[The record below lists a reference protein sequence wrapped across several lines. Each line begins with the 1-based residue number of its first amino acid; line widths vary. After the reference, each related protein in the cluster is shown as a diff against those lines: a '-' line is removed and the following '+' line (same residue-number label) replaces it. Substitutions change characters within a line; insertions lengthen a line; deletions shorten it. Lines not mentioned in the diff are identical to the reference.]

1 MINMLDMRTLSD
13 HTTRNKGRIPMQVV
27 AGFFFIAA
35 LMAALGVIVMMIAG
49 HADRIVDALM
59 MRETITEMPETAEI
73 IAFPR
78 AVRVTLPERLAA

>member
-1 MINMLDMRTLSD
+1 
-13 HTTRNKGRIPMQVV
+13 MQVV